1 MSRGPCQVPVYQAS
15 NRWPDGPCQKTSW
28 VLPSLV
34 TATAGVEVKV
44 PNWGKP
50 TGPFH
55 EPVYQASA
63 SWLVAASFQKTSWVE
78 PSGVTAT
85 CGAPTPWGEKTCGPG
100 ASTHAPCALLQTFCT
115 VYASPSPPV
124 TDPSMPL
131 QRSAASPLF
140 CTSYQASGG
149 PGVSA
154 GANPTSGSVIASAS
168 SCEETAVTFWNSLPE
183 PQFVLMPS
191 VVKSGRTL

>member
-1 MSRGPCQVPVYQAS
+1 MSTGPCHEAAAYQPS
-15 NRWPDGPCQKTSW
+15 KRCPPGPCQKTSW
-28 VLPSLV
+28 VEPSLV

-85 CGAPTPWGEKTCGPG
+85 WGAPTPWGEKTRGPG
-100 ASTHAPCALLQTFCT
+100 ASTHAPL
-115 VYASPSPPV
+115 
-124 TDPSMPL
+124 
-131 QRSAASPLF
+131 
-140 CTSYQASGG
+140 
-149 PGVSA
+149 
-154 GANPTSGSVIASAS
+154 
-168 SCEETAVTFWNSLPE
+168 
-183 PQFVLMPS
+183 
-191 VVKSGRTL
+191 